1 MPSTT
6 IPGAGL
12 QGYWAEGEGGWKPG
26 MDENLARLSAL
37 VNLSVPSLT
46 APLNP
51 GAGVQIAPAGHASA
65 GAVSAY
71 MNGAWWHYMPTAGVR
86 AWVRDIKAWAVF
98 DGTTWLRESSA
109 AHVVSAPTIS
119 SRMITEAE
127 FVAGAVIVVDSENPV
142 VLTVPAPVPG
152 APDLG
157 ASTARRAITIIRA
170 GTGAVSVAAAAGS
183 TLRSADNAFSARA
196 QRSMFTV
203 APVSASEYYVGG
215 DLA

>member
-1 MPSTT
+1 MASTT

-12 QGYWAEGEGGWKPG
+12 QGYWAEGESGWKPG

-46 APLNP
+46 AALNP

-71 MNGAWWHYMPTAGVR
+71 VNGAWWHYQPTAGVR

-98 DGTTWLRESSA
+98 DGAAWARESSA
-109 AHVVSAPTIS
+109 AHVVGAPVSA
-119 SRMITEAE
+119 SRALTEAE
-127 FVAGAVIVVDSENPV
+127 FASGAVIVVNSGNAV
-142 VLTVPAPVPG
+142 VLTIPAPVAG

-157 ASTARRAITIIRA
+157 ASTPRRPITVIRMGA
-170 GTGAVSVAAAAGS
+170 GAVSVVAAAGA
-183 TLRSADNAFSARA
+183 TLRSADNAFAARA
-196 QRSMFTV
+196 QYSAFSV
-203 APVSASEYYVGG
+203 IPVSADEYVVAG
-215 DLA
+215 DLG

>member
-1 MPSTT
+1 MASTT

-109 AHVVSAPTIS
+109 AHVVSGTVSA
-119 SRMITEAE
+119 SRALTEEE
-127 FVAGAVIVVDSENPV
+127 FAAGAVIVVDSENPV
-142 VLTVPAPVPG
+142 IMTVPAPVPG

-157 ASTARRAITIIRA
+157 ASTSRRAITIIRA

-196 QRSMFTV
+196 QYSVFSIIPISGGEYVV
-203 APVSASEYYVGG
+203 AG